1 MSKSFTINNVALHYV
16 HFNEPRFDEMRNKD
30 VYSCVIKIPNTDEN
44 YNLLV
49 AELEDARSYYAAN
62 KASDVAEVGHEPYI
76 PNIDSMISADHQTI
90 DLNINSVKP
99 PVVYDAYGDVIDKP
113 VFRRVKD
120 AEVQLFVFCWVK
132 PKLKTKWGLSIM
144 LDSVCVHDDLKKDA
158 QEQSNNIPKLTFK
171 KRK

>member
-99 PVVYDAYGDVIDKP
+99 PVVYDAYGDIIDKP
-113 VFRRVKD
+113 VFRRV
-120 AEVQLFVFCWVK
+120 
-132 PKLKTKWGLSIM
+132 KLKTKWGLSIM

-158 QEQSNNIPKLTFK
+158 QEQSNSIPKLTFK